1 MKQCF
6 KNDWLP
12 FLYVG
17 VTSNAE
23 IDSEDVFV
31 LKVNVEL
38 DNVHVLQQNGN
49 VTQMCVKIVGPGN
62 LFFTLESY
70 WKLYFGRFFLL
81 LILSNMGY
89 EQNFTELRSLKQW
102 LCPYVRWFPSSY
114 NFANHAKFS
123 IHFPIH
129 TWMNILIP

>member
-1 MKQCF
+1 
-6 KNDWLP
+6 
-12 FLYVG
+12 LYVG

-70 WKLYFGRFFLL
+70 
-81 LILSNMGY
+81 
-89 EQNFTELRSLKQW
+89 
-102 LCPYVRWFPSSY
+102 
-114 NFANHAKFS
+114 
-123 IHFPIH
+123 
-129 TWMNILIP
+129 